1 MNNKA
6 INKYLK
12 KHGFIEFKPKAVLFD
27 MDGVLYDSMP
37 NHAKAWKECMEKFGL
52 TMTEEEAYQY
62 EGMRGVETIRI
73 IAGRQLDRTVSDE
86 EAADI
91 YKEKSAIYSSFK
103 TAPMIEGVYE
113 LQQSIKSRGWTIG
126 IVTGSGQAS
135 LLDRILHDFKGLV
148 NPKVMV
154 SAKDVTKGKP
164 CPDPYIKGMTKANV
178 QPWETIVI
186 ENAPLGVRAAVAAE
200 CFTIAVNTGP
210 LPDSS
215 LANEGTDLVLSTM
228 YEVIEFLS
236 KTFPND
242 GDSLSC

>member
-1 MNNKA
+1 MNNNA
-6 INKYLK
+6 IDCYLK
-12 KHGFIEFKPKAVLFD
+12 KHGFKEFTPKAVLFD
-27 MDGVLYDSMP
+27 MDGVLYNSMP
-37 NHAKAWKECMEKFGL
+37 NHAKAWKECMKRFGL

-73 IAGRQLDRTVSDE
+73 IASRQLNKAVSDE
-86 EAADI
+86 EAANI
-91 YKEKSAIYSSFK
+91 YKEKSTIYSSFN
-103 TAPMIEGVYE
+103 TAPMIDGVYE

-148 NPKVMV
+148 NPEVMV

-164 CPDPYIKGMTKANV
+164 CPDPYIKGMAKAKA

-186 ENAPLGVRAAVAAE
+186 ENAPLGVRAAVAAK

-210 LPDSS
+210 LPDSV
-215 LANEGTDLVLSTM
+215 LANEGADLVLKTM
-228 YEVIEFLS
+228 QEATEFLS
-236 KTFPND
+236 KTFPD
-242 GDSLSC
+242 GDDTLSY